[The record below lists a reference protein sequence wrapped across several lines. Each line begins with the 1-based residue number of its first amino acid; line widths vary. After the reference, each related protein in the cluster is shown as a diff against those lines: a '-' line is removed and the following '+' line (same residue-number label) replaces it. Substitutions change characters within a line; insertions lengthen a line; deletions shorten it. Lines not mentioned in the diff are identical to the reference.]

1 MKKQHNALTLANLE
15 LDRRLFNELKELGV
29 VQTKTELSYLC
40 GKTASYYACMRHKG
54 FGVQIGSLAFL
65 ISRLSRKVDDETDA
79 ERCVKIKLAIQVIKQ
94 TIDEKCRLRELE
106 IRYPQRKRKKHRPRR
121 EAVHGVNP

>member
-1 MKKQHNALTLANLE
+1 MAGAWCFLTPLLNNSMKKQHNALTLANLE

-65 ISRLSRKVDDETDA
+65 NSRFFQMLKTEDDEHK
-79 ERCVKIKLAIQVIKQ
+79 RMKIQQAMKAVGD
-94 TIDEKCRLRELE
+94 TINEKCRLREIELHA
-106 IRYPQRKRKKHRPRR
+106 Y
-121 EAVHGVNP
+121 